1 MELGAD
7 GVELDVHAAADAR
20 LVVMHDV
27 TLDRTTSGSGSVA
40 TSAAPTSSASMPVA
54 GSGRSTLAS
63 RFPSSR
69 TFCSSPQSGSRFS

>member
-7 GVELDVHAAADAR
+7 GVELDVHASADAR

-27 TLDRTTSGSGSVA
+27 TLDRTTSGKVRLR
-40 TSAAPTSSASMPVA
+40 P
-54 GSGRSTLAS
+54 AS

>member
-7 GVELDVHAAADAR
+7 GVELDVHASADAR
-20 LVVMHDV
+20 LVVMH
-27 TLDRTTSGSGSVA
+27 DRTTSGSGSVA